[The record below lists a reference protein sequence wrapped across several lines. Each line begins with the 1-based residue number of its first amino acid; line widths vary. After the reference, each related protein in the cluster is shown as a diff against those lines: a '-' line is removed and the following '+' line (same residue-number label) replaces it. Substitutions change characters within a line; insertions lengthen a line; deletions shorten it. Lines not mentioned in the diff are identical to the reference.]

1 MTEMMNHREKI
12 GQQIAQLRKEKGL
25 SLRELSER
33 CGVTFQNINKIE
45 NGKYNTGIDILGKI
59 ADALDSSIDLM
70 KKETKDE

>member
-1 MTEMMNHREKI
+1 MNHREKI

-59 ADALDSSIDLM
+59 ADALEVDIELTP
-70 KKETKDE
+70 KVG

>member
-1 MTEMMNHREKI
+1 MNHREKI

-45 NGKYNTGIDILGKI
+45 NGKYNTGVDILGKI
-59 ADALDSSIDLM
+59 ADALNSSINLVQNDV
-70 KKETKDE
+70 KDE

>member
-59 ADALDSSIDLM
+59 ADALEADIELTP
-70 KKETKDE
+70 KVG

>member
-1 MTEMMNHREKI
+1 MNHREKI

>member
-1 MTEMMNHREKI
+1 MIKMMNHREKI
-12 GQQIAQLRKEKGL
+12 GQQIVQLRKEKGL

-59 ADALDSSIDLM
+59 ADALNSSINLVQNDV
-70 KKETKDE
+70 KDE

>member
-1 MTEMMNHREKI
+1 MNHREKI
-12 GQQIAQLRKEKGL
+12 GQQIVQLRKEKGL

-59 ADALDSSIDLM
+59 ADALNSSINLVQNDV
-70 KKETKDE
+70 KDE